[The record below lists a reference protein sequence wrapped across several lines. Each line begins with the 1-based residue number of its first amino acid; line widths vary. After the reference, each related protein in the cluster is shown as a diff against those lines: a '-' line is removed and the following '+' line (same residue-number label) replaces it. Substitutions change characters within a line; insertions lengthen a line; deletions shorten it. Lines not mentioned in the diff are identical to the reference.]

1 MRILVVVPIRG
12 VNQMFLTEYNST
24 KMQREPAVVF
34 DAALKEPIIITR
46 MKHDGV
52 VMLSKQAY
60 ARLVKNQ
67 K

>member
-1 MRILVVVPIRG
+1 
-12 VNQMFLTEYNST
+12 MFLPEYNST

-46 MKHDGV
+46 MNHDGV
-52 VMLSKQAY
+52 VMLSKKEY
-60 ARLVKNQ
+60 AKLVKAAN